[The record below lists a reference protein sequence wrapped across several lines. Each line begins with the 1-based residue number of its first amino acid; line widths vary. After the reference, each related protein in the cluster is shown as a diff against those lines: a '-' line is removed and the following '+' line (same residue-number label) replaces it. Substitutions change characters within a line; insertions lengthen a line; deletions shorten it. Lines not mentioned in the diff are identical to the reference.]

1 MAEIVYDLDENS
13 QSKRKKKANAAA
25 LLKDIRD
32 AIEDSWNHERDN
44 IKAAQQ
50 DLEFLA
56 GNQWPDDVKRDR
68 DAQGRPML
76 TVNKLPQFLRQVTND
91 IRQADLAI
99 KTAPVDDE
107 SDPDLAKVY
116 DGILKQIQYQ
126 SSAKHVFST
135 AAEHQAGCGI
145 GWFRI
150 KTEYADDSAFD
161 LEIRLEA
168 IRNPLAVFCDPA
180 AVMPD
185 RSDAMWIAVTELIPK
200 RTFKQRYPDASETGL
215 DLPSEPTGSAFWTQA
230 DDIRIA
236 EYWCKK
242 PVTKTLALL
251 ATGETIDM
259 DAVKGIP
266 PQMLPPV
273 VKTREVK
280 THRVESYIVSG
291 SEILSGPHEWPGKFI
306 PLVPVI
312 GAELALEKKVYRYGV
327 IRFAREPQQLYNYYR
342 TASAEAMALAPKSP
356 WLATPSMIGPY
367 KQMWDQANRG
377 NVPYLLYDPDPA
389 APGAM
394 PQRQPPVQVNAAFLQ
409 EAQISS
415 DDMKA
420 TTGIYD
426 ASLGARSNET
436 AGIAIRARQQEGD
449 VANYHFIDNVKRS
462 LEHAGRVLIDLI
474 PKVYDNQRV
483 VRIQGEGDQ
492 EHFVKINHEM
502 IGPMGEPIVVNDLS
516 TGRFDIRVTIG
527 PNFATKRFEAANM
540 MIEFVRAFPQ
550 AAPLV
555 ADLVAAMQDWPK
567 ADEMA
572 KRLRHTV
579 PPQILHDP
587 DDPKSP
593 PPPDPT
599 QDPVFQVN
607 LAEKQAQIALTQAQ
621 VLKTQMEAAKLQAE
635 GAPPQVIEPQVIDP
649 YERMTAEAGARKAHA
664 EATIAEIRAQSEA
677 RQFQRDGAIQ
687 PPAPDMPDT
696 MPANPGAMPPQVPG
710 VPPPDS
716 SGASAMPPLSG
727 T

>member
-1 MAEIVYDLDENS
+1 MAEVVHELDAPS
-13 QSKRKKKANAAA
+13 QSKRKKKADAAA
-25 LLKDIRD
+25 LLKEIRE
-32 AIEDSWNHERDN
+32 AIEDAWDHERDN
-44 IKAAQQ
+44 IKEAQQ

-107 SDPDLAKVY
+107 SDPELAKVY

-145 GWFRI
+145 GWFRV

-180 AVMPD
+180 SVMPD
-185 RSDAMWIAVTELIPK
+185 RSDATWIAVTELIPK
-200 RTFKQRYPDASETGL
+200 RTFKKRYPNAADSSL
-215 DLPSEPTGSAFWTQA
+215 DVPSDVGTSVFWTQA

-236 EYWCKK
+236 EYWHKV

-251 ATGETIDM
+251 ATGDTIDM
-259 DAVKGIP
+259 EEIKGIP

-291 SEILSGPHEWPGKFI
+291 SEILSGPHEWPGKYI
-306 PLVPVI
+306 PLVPVL

-356 WLATPSMIGPY
+356 WLATPNMIGPF
-367 KQMWDQANRG
+367 KQMWDNANRG
-377 NVPYLLYDPDPA
+377 NIPYLLYDPDPT

-409 EAQISS
+409 EAQIAA
-415 DDMKA
+415 DDMKS

-436 AGIAIRARQQEGD
+436 AGIAIRARQMEGD

-462 LEHAGRVLIDLI
+462 LEHAGRILIDLI

-483 VRIQGEGDQ
+483 VRIQGDGDQ
-492 EHFVKINHEM
+492 EQFVKINHVLM
-502 IGPMGEPIVVNDLS
+502 ASDGQPVVLNDLS

-540 MIEFVRAFPQ
+540 MMEFVKAFP
-550 AAPLV
+550 ASAPLV
-555 ADLVAAMQDWPK
+555 ADLVASMQDWPK
-567 ADEMA
+567 SDEMA

-587 DDPKSP
+587 EDPKSP

-599 QDPVFQVN
+599 QDPMFQVQMAKEQ
-607 LAEKQAQIALTQAQ
+607 AEIALKEAQ

-649 YERMTAEAGARKAHA
+649 YAQITAEAGARKAHA
-664 EATIAEIRAQSEA
+664 EATLAEIRAQTEA
-677 RQFQRDGAIQ
+677 RNFERDGMQ
-687 PPAPDMPDT
+687 PSASPMPDT
-696 MPANPGAMPPQVPG
+696 MPAPEAMPPPVG
-710 VPPPDS
+710 VPPPAP
-716 SGASAMPPLSG
+716 GASEMPPG
-727 T
+727 IV

>member
-1 MAEIVYDLDENS
+1 MAEVVYELDAPS
-13 QSKRKKKANAAA
+13 QSKRKKKADAAA
-25 LLKDIRD
+25 ILKEIRE
-32 AIEDSWNHERDN
+32 AIEDAWNHERDN
-44 IKAAQQ
+44 IKEAQI

-56 GNQWPDDVKRDR
+56 GNQWPDDVRRDR
-68 DAQGRPML
+68 ESQNRPML

-107 SDPDLAKVY
+107 SDPELAKVY

-145 GWFRI
+145 GWFRV

-161 LEIRLEA
+161 LEIRLEV
-168 IRNPLAVFCDPA
+168 IRNPLAVFVDPA

-185 RSDAMWIAVTELIPK
+185 RSDAMWIAVTELIPR
-200 RTFKQRYPDASETGL
+200 RTFKQRYPDASETGV
-215 DLPSEPTGSAFWTQA
+215 DVPTSEGASAFWTQA

-236 EYWCKK
+236 EYWRKV

-259 DAVKGIP
+259 EAIKGIP

-291 SEILSGPHEWPGKFI
+291 TEILSGPHEWAGKYI
-306 PLVPVI
+306 PLVPVL
-312 GAELALEKKVYRYGV
+312 GAELALERKVYRYGV
-327 IRFAREPQQLYNYYR
+327 IRFAREPQQLYNTYR
-342 TASAEAMALAPKSP
+342 TAAAEGIMGAPKAP
-356 WLATPSMIGPY
+356 WLATANMIGPY
-367 KQMWDQANRG
+367 KAMWDNASRG
-377 NVPYLLYDPDPA
+377 NLPYLLYQHDAQVPA
-389 APGAM
+389 G
-394 PQRQPPVQVNAAFLQ
+394 PQRQMPVPMPAAFAQ
-409 EAQISS
+409 EAQIAA

-436 AGIAIRARQQEGD
+436 AGIAIRARQMEGD

-462 LEHAGRVLIDLI
+462 LEHAGRILIDLI

-483 VRIQGEGDQ
+483 VRIQGDSDQ
-492 EHFVKINHEM
+492 EQFVKINHEM
-502 IGPMGEPIVVNDLS
+502 VGAMGEPIVMNDLS

-527 PNFATKRFEAANM
+527 PNFATKRFEAASM
-540 MIEFVRAFPQ
+540 MMEFVKAFPQ

-567 ADEMA
+567 SDEMA

-587 DDPKSP
+587 EDPKSP

-599 QDPVFQVN
+599 QDPMFQVQMAKEQ
-607 LAEKQAQIALTQAQ
+607 AEIALKEAQ

-649 YERMTAEAGARKAHA
+649 YAQITAEAGARKAHA
-664 EATIAEIRAQSEA
+664 EATLAEIRAQTEA
-677 RQFQRDGAIQ
+677 RNYQRDGMQ
-687 PPAPDMPDT
+687 PSASPMPDT
-696 MPANPGAMPPQVPG
+696 MPAPEAMPPPVG
-710 VPPPDS
+710 VPPPAP
-716 SGASAMPPLSG
+716 GASEMPPG
-727 T
+727 IV